1 MFPFILA
8 IFAAVPSFPLP
19 AWDDY
24 LVTQPYPGWY
34 SAGVSCESGPGFML
48 AEDCYPT
55 VDFIP
60 WQVELWLGFAPSG
73 MVDEYNFAFQLD
85 QSGEPEGISFWCGAE
100 DDVSFESIGLSV
112 WGMDFYRVS
121 VNIADPPTLAA
132 GQPCWFCF
140 QAVTGGSV
148 ACLLIDNLPGWFS
161 QCYYSGDNGETW
173 ESSQSTW
180 GIAYGIYMIISGT
193 TGLERATWGTLKALP
208 W

>member
-8 IFAAVPSFPLP
+8 FSVAVPSFPLP

-34 SAGVSCESGPGFML
+34 SAGISCENGPGYML

-85 QSGEPEGISFWCGAE
+85 ESGEPEGISFWSGAGE
-100 DDVSFESIGLSV
+100 DASFESIGLSV
-112 WGMDFYRVS
+112 WGLDFYHVTVS
-121 VNIADPPTLAA
+121 IAGAPTLAA

-140 QAVTGGSV
+140 QAVSLSTVG
-148 ACLLIDNLPGWFS
+148 CLVRNNIPAWNSQLYFS
-161 QCYYSGDNGETW
+161 SDNGETW
-173 ESSQSTW
+173 QSSLSTW
-180 GIAYGIYMIISGT
+180 GASYGVFMIISGS
-193 TGLERATWGTLKALP
+193 TGLERDTWGSIKGCFI
-208 W
+208 